1 MKSMSHCNYSVLT
14 LNFCSLHVFADTC
27 KSKLIMLCLVIQ
39 IEGACFIM
47 YYIFGFIIS
56 FSFVGVFYSNKD
68 DVIKSMDEIHKVGT
82 FVRILEV
89 QQLEQRNA
97 LRLLVMGH
105 RR

>member
-1 MKSMSHCNYSVLT
+1 
-14 LNFCSLHVFADTC
+14 
-27 KSKLIMLCLVIQ
+27 MLCLVIQ
-39 IEGACFIM
+39 IERACLFMHLHVLYFWI
-47 YYIFGFIIS
+47 YHFIS

-68 DVIKSMDEIHKVGT
+68 DVVKSMDEIHKVGT

>member
-1 MKSMSHCNYSVLT
+1 
-14 LNFCSLHVFADTC
+14 
-27 KSKLIMLCLVIQ
+27 
-39 IEGACFIM
+39 M